1 MKRRNIFSAFF
12 MVMLAVALQT
22 TILRPNVWAQQ
33 SATQLQ
39 SLSADPSAYAG
50 DVILVRGG
58 FYVFS
63 QGFEAIA
70 DTLARRGVRSTMFRH
85 RQERKIVA
93 QIIANQ
99 RKYGRKPIVLIGHS
113 WGANTIIRVAKTLQS
128 KNYSVQ
134 YMATFAAT
142 DPELAPS
149 NIGKLTNYYFKTDG
163 WGKPVLTMPGFGGQ
177 LNNVDMSNTAD
188 VHHFNVEEHPA
199 LQKQVVDN
207 VLRII
212 RPGGLI

>member
-93 QIIANQ
+93 QTHRQSKKIWAQ
-99 RKYGRKPIVLIGHS
+99 ADRVDWPFLGRKYDHTGG
-113 WGANTIIRVAKTLQS
+113 
-128 KNYSVQ
+128 KN
-134 YMATFAAT
+134 AAV
-142 DPELAPS
+142 E
-149 NIGKLTNYYFKTDG
+149 KL
-163 WGKPVLTMPGFGGQ
+163 
-177 LNNVDMSNTAD
+177 
-188 VHHFNVEEHPA
+188 
-199 LQKQVVDN
+199 
-207 VLRII
+207 
-212 RPGGLI
+212 

>member
-163 WGKPVLTMPGFGGQ
+163 WENRF
-177 LNNVDMSNTAD
+177 
-188 VHHFNVEEHPA
+188 
-199 LQKQVVDN
+199 
-207 VLRII
+207 
-212 RPGGLI
+212 